1 MNIVLVDSGIGG
13 LTLLKRLIKAYPH
26 VTYRYYAD
34 NAYHPYGDMDARE
47 LKEHLELLCNTFF
60 TQGASAV
67 ILACNTAST
76 TALTHLRKHI
86 SAPIFGV
93 KPFLSP
99 PYSRTLITCT
109 PLTADSSTVKKYVK
123 NGASVYANAR
133 LAKMIE
139 EVAPDFDK
147 LEPYL
152 IKELSPFKVDR
163 VSLGCTHYVYLKDV
177 IERITGAQTTD
188 GYDKLLKEITPF
200 INKNPAKNRLQE
212 GDYPSFIFSGKREEQ
227 KYAELFVQI

>member
-67 ILACNTAST
+67 VLACNTAST

-139 EVAPDFDK
+139 ECTGVETRATV
-147 LEPYL
+147 LGH
-152 IKELSPFKVDR
+152 IQRGGSPTIRDR
-163 VSLGCTHYVYLKDV
+163 VTAAQMGMIICLREVYYLDSNS
-177 IERITGAQTTD
+177 RGGQMMNH
-188 GYDKLLKEITPF
+188 L
-200 INKNPAKNRLQE
+200 
-212 GDYPSFIFSGKREEQ
+212 
-227 KYAELFVQI
+227 